1 MRGIGRACALI
12 AVGTVCIS
20 AQAETTKCTQ
30 AAASA
35 AETQPRPQTWAR
47 LYVTF
52 GRYGQCDDG
61 GVAEAWSDFVA
72 TLLAEHW
79 EVLPDLHALTAAHP
93 SFKKFVLRHLDETI
107 NQDQAEA
114 IAHNARENCPANT
127 RKLCDQILRRVSTI

>member
-1 MRGIGRACALI
+1 MGSVCALI
-12 AVGTVCIS
+12 GLGVSGMS
-20 AQAETTKCTQ
+20 ARAEPLPCTQ

-61 GVAEAWSDFVA
+61 SVAEAWSDFVA

-79 EVLPDLHALTAAHP
+79 EALPELHALAVAHS

-114 IAHNARENCPANT
+114 IAHHAQRNCPVKSRA
-127 RKLCDQILRRVSTI
+127 LCDQIWVRVSAF